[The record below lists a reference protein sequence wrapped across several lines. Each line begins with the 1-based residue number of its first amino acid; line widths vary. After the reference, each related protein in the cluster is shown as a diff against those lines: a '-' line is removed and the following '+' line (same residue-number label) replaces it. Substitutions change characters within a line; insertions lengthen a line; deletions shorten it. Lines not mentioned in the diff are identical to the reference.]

1 MTLNPRIKAPPKPAA
16 AKAAAVQGTRP
27 ALVGEGRHAPGV
39 DLYAAVAI
47 EHANGLVN
55 APTPPAVQAV
65 LDAASTDD
73 LIAARALLKERLAQS
88 PAPPSDDPDGSA
100 GGDAG
105 DGQGGPS
112 DGAADPTLNPDPTGP
127 AGGLK
132 E

>member
-1 MTLNPRIKAPPKPAA
+1 MTLNPRIKAPKPPAA
-16 AKAAAVQGTRP
+16 AKATAVKGTQP

-65 LDAASTDD
+65 LDEASSGDI
-73 LIAARALLKERLAQS
+73 LAARALLKERLAQS
-88 PAPPSDDPDGSA
+88 PATPSDDPDGSA
-100 GGDAG
+100 GGDDGGDQSDPPAG
-105 DGQGGPS
+105 PT
-112 DGAADPTLNPDPTGP
+112 DPVTNPDPSGD
-127 AGGLK
+127 AGGAK